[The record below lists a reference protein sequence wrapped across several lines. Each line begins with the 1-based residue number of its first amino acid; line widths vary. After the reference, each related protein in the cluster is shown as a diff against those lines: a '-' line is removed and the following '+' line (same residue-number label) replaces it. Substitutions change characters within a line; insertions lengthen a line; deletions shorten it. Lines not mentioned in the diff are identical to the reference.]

1 MANNVQFGC
10 KKCGAVI
17 TVELQSSSDRFNV
30 RVKDGRV
37 HDSFGKT
44 EIQCKKCGTTVAT
57 VSVNQS

>member
-1 MANNVQFGC
+1 MAKKEQFGC
-10 KKCGAVI
+10 KKCGSVVI
-17 TVELQSSSDRFNV
+17 VELQSMGERIEA

-57 VSVNQS
+57 ISVNQS